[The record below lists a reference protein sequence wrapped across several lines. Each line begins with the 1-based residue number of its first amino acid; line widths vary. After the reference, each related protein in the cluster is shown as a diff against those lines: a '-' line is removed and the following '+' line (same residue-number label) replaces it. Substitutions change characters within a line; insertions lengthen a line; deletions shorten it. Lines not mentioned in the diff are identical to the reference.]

1 MRVQC
6 AGGSLTLPLAQ
17 PLRLSACLLQEM
29 EQLDSISSNSQG
41 TSPFEA
47 GTLAECSE
55 DYDPHQSN
63 HTQVYSGMQA

>member
-1 MRVQC
+1 MQLC
-6 AGGSLTLPLAQ
+6 TGNNPTPSLAQ
-17 PLRLSACLLQEM
+17 PLKVGACLLQEM
-29 EQLDSISSNSQG
+29 EQMDSISSDSQG

-55 DYDPHQSN
+55 DYDPHQFN